1 MIWVRHGKRTGSG
14 DMMETVLIADDE
26 KNIREGIKY
35 IIDWEALGFTVC
47 GEAANGEEA
56 LKQIYELQPGLVLL
70 DIKMPKLSGLEVVEN
85 AREHGFAGKFIIL
98 SGFSD
103 FKFAQTAIRLGVDNY
118 ITKPIDEDEL
128 AEAVKRIGEQ
138 IKLDKES
145 VSHNEHYKNKAKKEL
160 LHDLVRNELDSD
172 MFSPQELGLVAPVYQ
187 VVLYENFDIEKGV
200 NMPYQFSELLKVTNN
215 GSQTFEHFMDDEYNV
230 IILKGSFAI
239 EKFERF
245 IEHYESTPPQKGSPM
260 DSLFIAYGRPVNEL
274 FDVHISYSDAYTLI
288 KRRFFCIEGQH
299 TLGYEELPHVRE
311 VLEDFD
317 KSRITDYCAQI
328 TDYIQTFSR
337 RKVAEALYSIEE
349 YLYNV
354 DAPIRQVKLFLTD
367 LFLQIKENINRIYSN
382 NSFAFPQNSEI
393 IEYISSRFYMYDII
407 EYISK
412 QLDMIMNSMGS
423 SSRES
428 VLDDV
433 LHYIDHNYATNIKLE
448 VIASLFG
455 YNSAYLGKIF
465 NKNVGESFNSYVDKV
480 RIDHAIELLMDNK
493 LKVYEIAERVGYK
506 NVDYFHKKFKKYVG
520 VSPAEYRN
528 KKEQ

>member
-1 MIWVRHGKRTGSG
+1 
-14 DMMETVLIADDE
+14 METVLIADDE
-26 KNIREGIKY
+26 KNIREGIKC

-56 LKQIYELQPGLVLL
+56 LKQINEMHPGLVLL

-85 AREHGFAGKFIIL
+85 AREQGYNGKFIIL

-138 IKLDKES
+138 IKTDREN
-145 VSHNEHYKNKAKKEL
+145 VTHNEHYRRKAKKEL
-160 LHDLVRNELDSD
+160 LHDLVRSQVDREVFSTEELNMTAS
-172 MFSPQELGLVAPVYQ
+172 VYQ
-187 VVLYENFDIEKGV
+187 VVLYENFDIEEGE

-215 GSQTFEHFMDDEYNV
+215 GSRTFEHFMDDEYNV

-245 IEHYESTPPQKGSPM
+245 VEHYESTPPQKGSPM
-260 DSLFIAYGRPVNEL
+260 DTLFIAYGRPVNDI
-274 FDVHISYSDAYTLI
+274 FDVHISYMDAYTLI

-299 TLGYEELPHVRE
+299 TLGYEELPHVKE
-311 VLEDFD
+311 VYEQLD
-317 KSRITDYCAQI
+317 KSKISDYCSKI

-337 RKVAEALYSIEE
+337 RKVAEELYGIEE

-354 DAPIRQVKLFLTD
+354 DAPIGQVKLFLTD

-382 NSFAFPQNSEI
+382 NSFAIPQNSEI

-412 QLDMIMNSMGS
+412 QLDQIMNSMGS

-433 LHYIDHNYATNIKLE
+433 LHYIDHNYATNI
-448 VIASLFG
+448 
-455 YNSAYLGKIF
+455 
-465 NKNVGESFNSYVDKV
+465 
-480 RIDHAIELLMDNK
+480 
-493 LKVYEIAERVGYK
+493 
-506 NVDYFHKKFKKYVG
+506 
-520 VSPAEYRN
+520 
-528 KKEQ
+528 

>member
-1 MIWVRHGKRTGSG
+1 
-14 DMMETVLIADDE
+14 METVLIADDE
-26 KNIREGIKY
+26 KNIREGIKC
-35 IIDWEALGFTVC
+35 IIDWEELGFKVC

-56 LKQIYELQPGLVLL
+56 LKQIYELRPSLVLL
-70 DIKMPKLSGLEVVEN
+70 DIKMPKLTGLEVVEN
-85 AREHGFAGKFIIL
+85 AREHGYNGKFIIL

-103 FKFAQTAIRLGVDNY
+103 FKFAQTAIRLGVENY

-128 AEAVKRIGEQ
+128 SEAVVRIGEQ
-138 IKLDKES
+138 IKAEKEN
-145 VSHNEHYKNKAKKEL
+145 VSHNEHYRKKAKKEL
-160 LHDLVRNELDSD
+160 LHDLV
-172 MFSPQELGLVAPVYQ
+172 
-187 VVLYENFDIEKGV
+187 
-200 NMPYQFSELLKVTNN
+200 
-215 GSQTFEHFMDDEYNV
+215 NV

-260 DSLFIAYGRPVNEL
+260 DTLFIAYGRPVNEL
-274 FDVHISYSDAYTLI
+274 FDVHISYSDAYALI
-288 KRRFFCIEGQH
+288 KRRFFCTEGQH
-299 TLGYEELPHVRE
+299 TLGFEELPHVRE
-311 VLEDFD
+311 ALETLD
-317 KSRITDYCAQI
+317 KTRITDYCTRI
-328 TDYIQTFSR
+328 TDYIQAFSR
-337 RKVAEALYSIEE
+337 RKVAEVLFSIEE

-354 DAPIRQVKLFLTD
+354 DAPIGQVKLFLTD
-367 LFLQIKENINRIYSN
+367 LFLQVKENINRIYSN
-382 NSFAFPQNSEI
+382 NNFTFPQNSEI
-393 IEYISSRFYMYDII
+393 IEYISSRLYMYDII

-412 QLDMIMNSMGS
+412 QLDMLMGSMGS

-465 NKNVGESFNSYVDKV
+465 NKTVGESFNSYVDKV

-493 LKVYEIAERVGYK
+493 LKVYEIAERIGYK
-506 NVDYFHKKFKKYVG
+506 NVDYFHKKFKKYIG

-528 KKEQ
+528 KKSGE

>member
-1 MIWVRHGKRTGSG
+1 M
-14 DMMETVLIADDE
+14 
-26 KNIREGIKY
+26 
-35 IIDWEALGFTVC
+35 
-47 GEAANGEEA
+47 
-56 LKQIYELQPGLVLL
+56 
-70 DIKMPKLSGLEVVEN
+70 
-85 AREHGFAGKFIIL
+85 
-98 SGFSD
+98 
-103 FKFAQTAIRLGVDNY
+103 TA
-118 ITKPIDEDEL
+118 
-128 AEAVKRIGEQ
+128 
-138 IKLDKES
+138 S
-145 VSHNEHYKNKAKKEL
+145 
-160 LHDLVRNELDSD
+160 
-172 MFSPQELGLVAPVYQ
+172 VYQ
-187 VVLYENFDIEKGV
+187 VVLYENFDIEEGE

-215 GSQTFEHFMDDEYNV
+215 GSRTFEHFMDDEYNV

-245 IEHYESTPPQKGSPM
+245 VEHYESTPPQKGSPM
-260 DSLFIAYGRPVNEL
+260 DTLFIAYGRPVNDI
-274 FDVHISYSDAYTLI
+274 FDVHISYMDAYTLI

-299 TLGYEELPHVRE
+299 TLGYEELPHVKE
-311 VLEDFD
+311 VYEQLD
-317 KSRITDYCAQI
+317 KSKISDYCSKI

-337 RKVAEALYSIEE
+337 RKVAEELYGIEE

-354 DAPIRQVKLFLTD
+354 DAPIGQVKLFLTD

-382 NSFAFPQNSEI
+382 NSFAIPQNSEI

-412 QLDMIMNSMGS
+412 QLDQIMNSMGS

-465 NKNVGESFNSYVDKV
+465 NKNVGESFNSYVDQV
-480 RIDHAIELLMDNK
+480 RINHAIELLMDNK

-528 KKEQ
+528 KKE

>member
-1 MIWVRHGKRTGSG
+1 
-14 DMMETVLIADDE
+14 METVLIADDE
-26 KNIREGIKY
+26 KNIREGIKC

-56 LKQIYELQPGLVLL
+56 LKQINEMHPGLVLL

-85 AREHGFAGKFIIL
+85 AREQGYNGKFIIL

-138 IKLDKES
+138 IKTDREN
-145 VSHNEHYKNKAKKEL
+145 VTHNEHYRKKAKKEL
-160 LHDLVRNELDSD
+160 LHDLVRSQVDREV
-172 MFSPQELGLVAPVYQ
+172 FSTEVLTMTASVYQ
-187 VVLYENFDIEKGV
+187 VVLYDNFDIEEGE

-215 GSQTFEHFMDDEYNV
+215 GSRTFEHFMDDEYYV

-245 IEHYESTPPQKGSPM
+245 VEHYESTPPQKGSPM
-260 DSLFIAYGRPVNEL
+260 DTLFIAYGRPVNDI
-274 FDVHISYSDAYTLI
+274 FDVHISYMDAYALI

-299 TLGYEELPHVRE
+299 TLGYEELPHVKE
-311 VLEDFD
+311 VYEQLD
-317 KSRITDYCAQI
+317 KSKISDYCSKI

-337 RKVAEALYSIEE
+337 RKVAEELYGIEE

-354 DAPIRQVKLFLTD
+354 DAPIGQVKLFLTD

-382 NSFAFPQNSEI
+382 NSFAIPQNSEI

-412 QLDMIMNSMGS
+412 QLDQIMNSMGS

-465 NKNVGESFNSYVDKV
+465 NKNVGESFNSYVDQV
-480 RIDHAIELLMDNK
+480 RINHAIELLMDNK

-528 KKEQ
+528 KKE

>member
-1 MIWVRHGKRTGSG
+1 
-14 DMMETVLIADDE
+14 METVLIADDE
-26 KNIREGIKY
+26 KNIREGIKC

-56 LKQIYELQPGLVLL
+56 LKQINEMHPGLVLL

-85 AREHGFAGKFIIL
+85 AREQGYNGKFIIL

-138 IKLDKES
+138 IKTDREN
-145 VSHNEHYKNKAKKEL
+145 VTHNEHYRKKAKKEL
-160 LHDLVRNELDSD
+160 LHDLVRSQVDREVFSTEELNMTAS
-172 MFSPQELGLVAPVYQ
+172 VYQ
-187 VVLYENFDIEKGV
+187 VVLYENFDIEEGE

-215 GSQTFEHFMDDEYNV
+215 GSRTFEHFMDDEYNV

-245 IEHYESTPPQKGSPM
+245 VEHYESTPPQKGSPM
-260 DSLFIAYGRPVNEL
+260 DTLFIAYGRPVNDI
-274 FDVHISYSDAYTLI
+274 FDVHISYMDAYTLI

-299 TLGYEELPHVRE
+299 TLGYEELPHVKE
-311 VLEDFD
+311 VYEQLD
-317 KSRITDYCAQI
+317 KSKISDYCSKI

-337 RKVAEALYSIEE
+337 RKVAEELYGIEE

-354 DAPIRQVKLFLTD
+354 DAPIGQVKLFLTD

-382 NSFAFPQNSEI
+382 NSFAIPQNSEI

-412 QLDMIMNSMGS
+412 QLDQIMNSMGS

-465 NKNVGESFNSYVDKV
+465 NKNVGESFNSYVDQV
-480 RIDHAIELLMDNK
+480 RINHAIELLMDNK

-528 KKEQ
+528 KKE

>member
-1 MIWVRHGKRTGSG
+1 
-14 DMMETVLIADDE
+14 
-26 KNIREGIKY
+26 
-35 IIDWEALGFTVC
+35 
-47 GEAANGEEA
+47 
-56 LKQIYELQPGLVLL
+56 
-70 DIKMPKLSGLEVVEN
+70 
-85 AREHGFAGKFIIL
+85 
-98 SGFSD
+98 
-103 FKFAQTAIRLGVDNY
+103 
-118 ITKPIDEDEL
+118 
-128 AEAVKRIGEQ
+128 
-138 IKLDKES
+138 
-145 VSHNEHYKNKAKKEL
+145 
-160 LHDLVRNELDSD
+160 
-172 MFSPQELGLVAPVYQ
+172 
-187 VVLYENFDIEKGV
+187 
-200 NMPYQFSELLKVTNN
+200 
-215 GSQTFEHFMDDEYNV
+215 MDDEYNV

-274 FDVHISYSDAYTLI
+274 SDVHISYSDAYTLI

-311 VLEDFD
+311 VLEN
-317 KSRITDYCAQI
+317 
-328 TDYIQTFSR
+328 IQTFSR

-382 NSFAFPQNSEI
+382 NSFTFPQNSEI

-428 VLDDV
+428 VLDDI

-528 KKEQ
+528 KKE

>member
-1 MIWVRHGKRTGSG
+1 
-14 DMMETVLIADDE
+14 METVLIADDE
-26 KNIREGIKY
+26 KNIREGIKC

-56 LKQIYELQPGLVLL
+56 LKQINEMRPGLVLL

-85 AREHGFAGKFIIL
+85 AREQGYNGKFIIL

-138 IKLDKES
+138 IKADREN
-145 VSHNEHYKNKAKKEL
+145 VSHNEHYKKKAKKEL
-160 LHDLVRNELDSD
+160 LHDLVKNQVDRDV
-172 MFSPQELGLVAPVYQ
+172 FSPEELNMAAPVYQ
-187 VVLYENFDIEKGV
+187 VVLYENFNIEEGE

-245 IEHYESTPPQKGSPM
+245 IEHYESMPPQKGSPM
-260 DSLFIAYGRPVNEL
+260 DTFFIAYGRPVNDI
-274 FDVHISYSDAYTLI
+274 FDVHISYMDAYTLI

-299 TLGYEELPHVRE
+299 TLGFEELPRVRE
-311 VLEDFD
+311 ASEQLD
-317 KSRITDYCAQI
+317 KTKISDYCAKI

-337 RKVAEALYSIEE
+337 RKVAEELYGIEE

-354 DAPIRQVKLFLTD
+354 DAPIGQVKLFLTD

-382 NSFAFPQNSEI
+382 NSFAIPQNSEI

-407 EYISK
+407 EYISN
-412 QLDMIMNSMGS
+412 QLDRIMNSMGS

-465 NKNVGESFNSYVDKV
+465 NKNVGESFNSYVDQV
-480 RIDHAIELLMDNK
+480 LINHAIELLMDNK

-528 KKEQ
+528 KKE

>member
-1 MIWVRHGKRTGSG
+1 
-14 DMMETVLIADDE
+14 METVLIADDE
-26 KNIREGIKY
+26 KNIREGIKC

-56 LKQIYELQPGLVLL
+56 LKQINEMHPGLVLL

-85 AREHGFAGKFIIL
+85 AREQGYNGKFIIL

-138 IKLDKES
+138 IKTDREN
-145 VSHNEHYKNKAKKEL
+145 VTHNEHYRRKAKKEL
-160 LHDLVRNELDSD
+160 LHDLVRSQVDREVFSTEELNMTAS
-172 MFSPQELGLVAPVYQ
+172 VYQ
-187 VVLYENFDIEKGV
+187 VVLYENFDIEEGE

-215 GSQTFEHFMDDEYNV
+215 GSRTFEHFMDDEYNV

-245 IEHYESTPPQKGSPM
+245 VEHYESTPPQKGSPM
-260 DSLFIAYGRPVNEL
+260 DTLFIAYGRPVNDI
-274 FDVHISYSDAYTLI
+274 FDVHISYMDAYTLI

-299 TLGYEELPHVRE
+299 TLGYEELPHVKE
-311 VLEDFD
+311 VYEQLD
-317 KSRITDYCAQI
+317 KSKISDYCSKI

-337 RKVAEALYSIEE
+337 RKVAEELYGIEE

-354 DAPIRQVKLFLTD
+354 DAPIGQVKLFLTD

-382 NSFAFPQNSEI
+382 NSFAIPQNSEI

-407 EYISK
+407 EYI
-412 QLDMIMNSMGS
+412 
-423 SSRES
+423 
-428 VLDDV
+428 
-433 LHYIDHNYATNIKLE
+433 
-448 VIASLFG
+448 
-455 YNSAYLGKIF
+455 
-465 NKNVGESFNSYVDKV
+465 
-480 RIDHAIELLMDNK
+480 
-493 LKVYEIAERVGYK
+493 
-506 NVDYFHKKFKKYVG
+506 
-520 VSPAEYRN
+520 
-528 KKEQ
+528 

>member
-1 MIWVRHGKRTGSG
+1 M
-14 DMMETVLIADDE
+14 
-26 KNIREGIKY
+26 
-35 IIDWEALGFTVC
+35 
-47 GEAANGEEA
+47 
-56 LKQIYELQPGLVLL
+56 
-70 DIKMPKLSGLEVVEN
+70 
-85 AREHGFAGKFIIL
+85 
-98 SGFSD
+98 
-103 FKFAQTAIRLGVDNY
+103 
-118 ITKPIDEDEL
+118 
-128 AEAVKRIGEQ
+128 KRIGEQ
-138 IKLDKES
+138 IKTDREN
-145 VSHNEHYKNKAKKEL
+145 VSHNEHYRKKAKKEL
-160 LHDLVRNELDSD
+160 LHDLVRSQVDREVFSAEELNMTAS
-172 MFSPQELGLVAPVYQ
+172 VYQ
-187 VVLYENFDIEKGV
+187 VVLYENFDIEEGE

-215 GSQTFEHFMDDEYNV
+215 GSRTFEHFMDDEYNV

-245 IEHYESTPPQKGSPM
+245 VEHYESTPPQKGSPM
-260 DSLFIAYGRPVNEL
+260 DTLFIAYGRPVNDI
-274 FDVHISYSDAYTLI
+274 FDVHISYMDAYTLI

-299 TLGYEELPHVRE
+299 TLGYEELPNVKE
-311 VLEDFD
+311 VYEQLD
-317 KSRITDYCAQI
+317 KSKISDYCSKI

-337 RKVAEALYSIEE
+337 RKVAEELYGIEE

-354 DAPIRQVKLFLTD
+354 DAPIGQVKLFLTD

-382 NSFAFPQNSEI
+382 NSFAIPQNSEI

-412 QLDMIMNSMGS
+412 QLDQIMNSMGN

-465 NKNVGESFNSYVDKV
+465 NKNVGESFNSYVDQV
-480 RIDHAIELLMDNK
+480 RINHAIELLMDNK

-528 KKEQ
+528 KKE

>member
-1 MIWVRHGKRTGSG
+1 
-14 DMMETVLIADDE
+14 METVLIADDE
-26 KNIREGIKY
+26 KNIREGIKC

-47 GEAANGEEA
+47 GEAGNGEEA
-56 LKQIYELQPGLVLL
+56 LKQIMALRPGLVLL

-85 AREHGFAGKFIIL
+85 AREQGYNGKFLIL

-103 FKFAQTAIRLGVDNY
+103 FKYAQTAIRLGVDNY

-128 AEAVKRIGEQ
+128 VEAVRRIGEE
-138 IKLDKES
+138 IKTAKENE
-145 VSHNEHYKNKAKKEL
+145 SHKEHYKKKARKEI
-160 LHDLVRNELDSD
+160 LHDLVMNRIDKSV
-172 MFSPQELGLVAPVYQ
+172 FSPAEMNLVSSVYQ
-187 VVLYENFDIEKGV
+187 VVLYENFDINEGE

-215 GSQTFEHFMDDEYNV
+215 GSQTFEHFMVENYNV
-230 IILKGSFAI
+230 IILKGSFAM
-239 EKFERF
+239 EKFDRF
-245 IEHYESTPPQKGSPM
+245 LEHYESTPPQKGSPM
-260 DSLFIAYGRPVNEL
+260 DSLFIAYGRPVKDL
-274 FDVHISYSDAYTLI
+274 FDVHISYAEAYTLI
-288 KRRFFCIEGQH
+288 KRRFFCTQGQH
-299 TLGYEELPHVRE
+299 TLGYEELPKMKE
-311 VLEDFD
+311 ASESLDN
-317 KSRITDYCAQI
+317 SRISEYCTQI
-328 TDYIQTFSR
+328 TDYLQTFSR
-337 RKVAEALYSIEE
+337 RKVAEVLYSLEE

-354 DAPIRQVKLFLTD
+354 NTSIDSVKLFLTD

-382 NSFAFPQNSEI
+382 NSLSFPPNSEI
-393 IEYISSRFYMYDII
+393 IEYISERRYMYEII

-412 QLDMIMNSMGS
+412 QLDVIMNSMGS

-448 VIASLFG
+448 IIAALFG

-465 NKNVGESFNSYVDKV
+465 NKTVGESFNSYVDQI
-480 RIDHAIELLMDNK
+480 RINHAIELLKDNK

-528 KKEQ
+528 KKNEE

>member
-1 MIWVRHGKRTGSG
+1 
-14 DMMETVLIADDE
+14 METVLIADDE
-26 KNIREGIKY
+26 KNIREGIKC

-56 LKQIYELQPGLVLL
+56 LKQINEMHPGLVLL

-85 AREHGFAGKFIIL
+85 AREQGYNGKFIIL

-138 IKLDKES
+138 IRSDKES

-172 MFSPQELGLVAPVYQ
+172 MFFPQEIGLAAPVYQ

-274 FDVHISYSDAYTLI
+274 SDVHISYSDAYTLI
-288 KRRFFCIEGQH
+288 KRRF
-299 TLGYEELPHVRE
+299 
-311 VLEDFD
+311 
-317 KSRITDYCAQI
+317 
-328 TDYIQTFSR
+328 
-337 RKVAEALYSIEE
+337 
-349 YLYNV
+349 
-354 DAPIRQVKLFLTD
+354 
-367 LFLQIKENINRIYSN
+367 
-382 NSFAFPQNSEI
+382 
-393 IEYISSRFYMYDII
+393 
-407 EYISK
+407 
-412 QLDMIMNSMGS
+412 
-423 SSRES
+423 
-428 VLDDV
+428 
-433 LHYIDHNYATNIKLE
+433 
-448 VIASLFG
+448 
-455 YNSAYLGKIF
+455 SA
-465 NKNVGESFNSYVDKV
+465 
-480 RIDHAIELLMDNK
+480 
-493 LKVYEIAERVGYK
+493 
-506 NVDYFHKKFKKYVG
+506 
-520 VSPAEYRN
+520 
-528 KKEQ
+528 

>member
-1 MIWVRHGKRTGSG
+1 
-14 DMMETVLIADDE
+14 METVLIADDE
-26 KNIREGIKY
+26 KNIREGIKC
-35 IIDWEALGFTVC
+35 IIDWEELGFKVC

-56 LKQIYELQPGLVLL
+56 LKQIYELRPSLVLL
-70 DIKMPKLSGLEVVEN
+70 DIKMPKLTGLEVVEN
-85 AREHGFAGKFIIL
+85 AREHGYNGKFIIL

-103 FKFAQTAIRLGVDNY
+103 FKFAQTAIRLGVENY

-128 AEAVKRIGEQ
+128 SEAVVRIGEQ
-138 IKLDKES
+138 IKSEKEN
-145 VSHNEHYKNKAKKEL
+145 VSHNEHYRNKAKKEL
-160 LHDLVRNELDSD
+160 LHDLVRNQVDKD
-172 MFSPQELGLVAPVYQ
+172 MFSAKELGLEAPVYQ

-215 GSQTFEHFMDDEYNV
+215 GGQSFEHFMDDEYNV

-260 DSLFIAYGRPVNEL
+260 DTLFIAYGRPVNEL
-274 FDVHISYSDAYTLI
+274 FDVHISYSDAYALI
-288 KRRFFCIEGQH
+288 KRRFFCTEGQH
-299 TLGYEELPHVRE
+299 TLGFEELPHVRE
-311 VLEDFD
+311 ALETLD
-317 KSRITDYCAQI
+317 KTRITDYCTRI
-328 TDYIQTFSR
+328 TDYIQAFSR
-337 RKVAEALYSIEE
+337 RKVAEVLFSIEE

-354 DAPIRQVKLFLTD
+354 DAPIGQVKLFLTD
-367 LFLQIKENINRIYSN
+367 LFLQVKENINRIYSN
-382 NSFAFPQNSEI
+382 NNFTFPQNSEI
-393 IEYISSRFYMYDII
+393 IEYISSRLYMYDII

-412 QLDMIMNSMGS
+412 QLDMLMGSMGS

-465 NKNVGESFNSYVDKV
+465 NKTVGESFNSYVDKV

-493 LKVYEIAERVGYK
+493 LKVYEIAERIGYK
-506 NVDYFHKKFKKYVG
+506 NVDYFHKKFKKYIG

-528 KKEQ
+528 KKSED

>member
-1 MIWVRHGKRTGSG
+1 
-14 DMMETVLIADDE
+14 METVLIADDE
-26 KNIREGIKY
+26 KNIREGIKC

-56 LKQIYELQPGLVLL
+56 LKQINEMHPGLVLL

-85 AREHGFAGKFIIL
+85 AREQGYNGKFIIL

-138 IKLDKES
+138 IKTDREN
-145 VSHNEHYKNKAKKEL
+145 VTHNEHYRKKAKKEL
-160 LHDLVRNELDSD
+160 LHDLVRSQVDREVFSTEELNMTAS
-172 MFSPQELGLVAPVYQ
+172 VYQ
-187 VVLYENFDIEKGV
+187 VVLYENFDIEEGE

-215 GSQTFEHFMDDEYNV
+215 GSRTFEHFMDDEYNV

-245 IEHYESTPPQKGSPM
+245 VEHYESTPPQKGSPM
-260 DSLFIAYGRPVNEL
+260 DTLFIAYGRPVNDI
-274 FDVHISYSDAYTLI
+274 FDVHISYMDAYTLI

-299 TLGYEELPHVRE
+299 TLGYEELPHVKE
-311 VLEDFD
+311 VYEQLD
-317 KSRITDYCAQI
+317 KSKISDYCSKI

-337 RKVAEALYSIEE
+337 RKVAEELYGIEE

-382 NSFAFPQNSEI
+382 NSFAIPQNSEI

-412 QLDMIMNSMGS
+412 QLDQIMNSMGS

-433 LHYIDHNYATNIKLE
+433 LHYIAHNYATNIKLE

-465 NKNVGESFNSYVDKV
+465 NSYVDQV
-480 RIDHAIELLMDNK
+480 RINHAIELLMDNK

-528 KKEQ
+528 KKE

>member
-1 MIWVRHGKRTGSG
+1 MH
-14 DMMETVLIADDE
+14 
-26 KNIREGIKY
+26 
-35 IIDWEALGFTVC
+35 
-47 GEAANGEEA
+47 
-56 LKQIYELQPGLVLL
+56 PGLVLL

-85 AREHGFAGKFIIL
+85 AREQGYNGKFIIL

-138 IKLDKES
+138 IKTDREN
-145 VSHNEHYKNKAKKEL
+145 VTHNEHYRKKAKKEL
-160 LHDLVRNELDSD
+160 LHDLVRSQVDREVFSTEELNMTAS
-172 MFSPQELGLVAPVYQ
+172 VYQ
-187 VVLYENFDIEKGV
+187 VVLYENFDIEEGE

-215 GSQTFEHFMDDEYNV
+215 GSRTFEHFMDDEYNV

-245 IEHYESTPPQKGSPM
+245 VEHYESTPPQKGSPM
-260 DSLFIAYGRPVNEL
+260 DTLFIAYGRPVNDI
-274 FDVHISYSDAYTLI
+274 FDVHISYMDAYALI

-299 TLGYEELPHVRE
+299 TLGYEELPHVKE
-311 VLEDFD
+311 VYEQLD
-317 KSRITDYCAQI
+317 KSKISDYCSKI

-337 RKVAEALYSIEE
+337 RKVAEELYGIEE

-354 DAPIRQVKLFLTD
+354 DAPIGQVKLFLTD

-382 NSFAFPQNSEI
+382 NSFAIPQNSEI

-412 QLDMIMNSMGS
+412 QLDQIMNSMGS

-465 NKNVGESFNSYVDKV
+465 NKNVGESFNSYVDQV
-480 RIDHAIELLMDNK
+480 RINHAIELLMDNK

-528 KKEQ
+528 KKE